1 MRLDALRFF
10 DAESDIWH
18 QGSGRSL
25 IRYNRTEGLRA
36 AVLARRRY
44 IEDSLMFRKTTMRRA
59 IAEGALI
66 YTFGLLLALPQP
78 SFWPTPIFLIV
89 LLLRLALFV
98 IPPVWAAMR
107 VVSTKREKMSA
118 RFWRLGPIL
127 ATWCELI
134 SALLVLFVGQIDGQ
148 WGGLLD
154 GPAGT
159 PALGRFLTSGP
170 AHLTPLDFLVGQL
183 GGYFLLL
190 VYYTIAV
197 VLTRLAN
204 GGFLRFT
211 MPAGGNRVTL

>member
-1 MRLDALRFF
+1 M
-10 DAESDIWH
+10 
-18 QGSGRSL
+18 
-25 IRYNRTEGLRA
+25 
-36 AVLARRRY
+36 VLAQRRPP
-44 IEDSLMFRKTTMRRA
+44 IEDALMFRKTTMRRA

-66 YTFGLLLALPQP
+66 YTVGLLLALPQP
-78 SFWPTPIFLIV
+78 SFWPLPLFLVV
-89 LLLRLALFV
+89 LILRLALFV

-107 VVSTKREKMSA
+107 VVSTKREKMSR

-127 ATWCELI
+127 ASWCALI
-134 SALLVLFVGQIDGQ
+134 TALFVLFIGQTDGQ

-154 GPAGT
+154 GAAGT
-159 PALGRFLTSGP
+159 PAIARFFASGA

>member
-1 MRLDALRFF
+1 MGTRGAVPAR
-10 DAESDIWH
+10 
-18 QGSGRSL
+18 QG
-25 IRYNRTEGLRA
+25 
-36 AVLARRRY
+36 Y

-98 IPPVWAAMR
+98 VPPVWAAMR

-127 ATWCELI
+127 ATWCALI
-134 SALLVLFVGQIDGQ
+134 GALFILFVGQTDGQ

-154 GPAGT
+154 GPAGI
-159 PALGRFLTSGP
+159 PAITRFF
-170 AHLTPLDFLVGQL
+170 A
-183 GGYFLLL
+183 
-190 VYYTIAV
+190 
-197 VLTRLAN
+197 R
-204 GGFLRFT
+204 
-211 MPAGGNRVTL
+211 

>member
-1 MRLDALRFF
+1 V
-10 DAESDIWH
+10 SH
-18 QGSGRSL
+18 
-25 IRYNRTEGLRA
+25 RA
-36 AVLARRRY
+36 VVLARQGH

-66 YTFGLLLALPQP
+66 YTFGLLLALPRP
-78 SFWPTPIFLIV
+78 DFWPTPIFIVV
-89 LLLRLALFV
+89 LLLRLTLYAL
-98 IPPVWAAMR
+98 PPVWAAMR

-127 ATWCELI
+127 ASWCALI
-134 SALLVLFVGQIDGQ
+134 SALFVLFIGQTDGQ
-148 WGGLLD
+148 WGGIID
-154 GPAGT
+154 GPAI
-159 PALGRFLTSGP
+159 GRFFVSGA
-170 AHLTPLDFLVGQL
+170 AHLTPLDFLIGQL

>member
-1 MRLDALRFF
+1 
-10 DAESDIWH
+10 
-18 QGSGRSL
+18 
-25 IRYNRTEGLRA
+25 
-36 AVLARRRY
+36 
-44 IEDSLMFRKTTMRRA
+44 MFRKTTMRRA

-78 SFWPTPIFLIV
+78 SFWPAPIFLIV
-89 LLLRLALFV
+89 LILRLALFAL
-98 IPPVWAAMR
+98 PPVWAAMR
-107 VVSTKREKMSA
+107 VVSTRREKMSP

-127 ATWCELI
+127 ASWC
-134 SALLVLFVGQIDGQ
+134 ALSGALFVLFIGQTDGQ

-159 PALGRFLTSGP
+159 PALGRFFADGP
-170 AHLTPLDFLVGQL
+170 AHLTPLDFLIGQL
-183 GGYFLLL
+183 GGYVLLL

>member
-1 MRLDALRFF
+1 MWAIAPRFWR
-10 DAESDIWH
+10 D
-18 QGSGRSL
+18 GR
-25 IRYNRTEGLRA
+25 YVRTLP
-36 AVLARRRY
+36 
-44 IEDSLMFRKTTMRRA
+44 MFRKTTMRRA

-66 YTFGLLLALPQP
+66 YIFGLLLALPRP
-78 SFWPTPIFLIV
+78 DFWPLPIFLVV
-89 LLLRLALFV
+89 LILRLALFV
-98 IPPVWAAMR
+98 VPPVWATMR
-107 VVSTKREKMSA
+107 VVSTKREKMSR

-127 ATWCELI
+127 ASWCALI
-134 SALLVLFVGQIDGQ
+134 GAVFVLFIGQTDGR

-159 PALGRFLTSGP
+159 PAIARFFASGP

-183 GGYFLLL
+183 GGYILLL